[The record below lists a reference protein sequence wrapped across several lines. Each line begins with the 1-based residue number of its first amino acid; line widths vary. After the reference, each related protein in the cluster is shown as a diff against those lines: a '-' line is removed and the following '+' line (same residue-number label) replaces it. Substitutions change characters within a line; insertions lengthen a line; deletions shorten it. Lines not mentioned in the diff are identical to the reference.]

1 MSDPVIEESRS
12 LFVRRWGEMGATW
25 GISRTMAEVHALLF
39 ITGQPLCTDDI
50 MQRLEISRGSTS
62 MNLRQ
67 LVNWGLIRRIHQR
80 GDRKEYFVSDLNAW
94 EMFETIARE
103 RRRREV
109 EPIIA
114 TIERCREGI
123 AARQSTL
130 KGADVDEAKAC
141 IERLD
146 GLLKFINAI
155 NAVFNMV
162 LEGGGGRVLELAG
175 ALLPAAGAG
184 RSSAKRSAA
193 KR

>member
-1 MSDPVIEESRS
+1 MSDPVIEESRN

-67 LVNWGLIRRIHQR
+67 LVNWGLIRRVHQR
-80 GDRKEYFVSDLNAW
+80 GDRKEYFVSDLDAW

-123 AARQSTL
+123 VARKPEL
-130 KGADVDEAKAC
+130 DGAQLAEAKAC
-141 IERLD
+141 VERLD
-146 GLLKFINAI
+146 GLLGFINAI
-155 NAVFNMV
+155 NGVFNMV
-162 LEGGGGRVLELAG
+162 LEGGGGRVMELAG
-175 ALLPAAGAG
+175 ALLPQSAAD
-184 RSSAKRSAA
+184 RSSKKRPAA

>member
-1 MSDPVIEESRS
+1 MSDPVIEESRN

-67 LVNWGLIRRIHQR
+67 LVNWGLIRRVHQR
-80 GDRKEYFVSDLNAW
+80 GDRKEYFVSDLDAW

-123 AARQSTL
+123 DARQSTL
-130 KGADVDEAKAC
+130 NGADLAEAKAC
-141 IERLD
+141 VERLE
-146 GLLKFINAI
+146 GLLRFINAI
-155 NAVFNMV
+155 NGVFNMV
-162 LEGGGGRVLELAG
+162 LDGGGSRVLELAG
-175 ALLPAAGAG
+175 ALMPKSSAARTSKK
-184 RSSAKRSAA
+184 RSSAKR
-193 KR
+193 

>member
-1 MSDPVIEESRS
+1 MSDAVVEESRS

-67 LVNWGLIRRIHQR
+67 LVNWGLIRRVHQR
-80 GDRKEYFVSDLNAW
+80 GDRKEYFVSDLDAW

-123 AARQSTL
+123 NARRSTL
-130 KGADVDEAKAC
+130 KGAELDEAEAC
-141 IERLD
+141 VERLE

-155 NAVFNMV
+155 NSVFNMV

-175 ALLPAAGAG
+175 ALLPTSTAD
-184 RSSAKRSAA
+184 RKSTKRSAT